1 LEVVLVIVV
10 QHKRV
15 DDLPHGALAEQN
27 HSFRGRWSA
36 ASVVLVLF
44 QEGAAMK
51 EMGGDLSLTPVGILV
66 G

>member
-1 LEVVLVIVV
+1 LVVVLVMVV
-10 QHKRV
+10 QHKLV
-15 DDLPHGALAEQN
+15 NGLPHGALAEQT

-44 QEGAAMK
+44 QEGEAMK
-51 EMGGDLSLTPVGILV
+51 EMGGDLPLRPVGILV